1 MWGRDK
7 YSILMQPSLFIIV
20 LFYFTHLSYPSH
32 LPLSLYKRSCILHT
46 KITKEKKRKKESYSY
61 SLIVQSKPQIGSFFL
76 HFSAFSP
83 GFSSPAVPAIV
94 QHHFHS
100 YSQCFTQGFI
110 QFQPFPIQIHPPHHF
125 SALCPYLVIFLPASH
140 CLLTLSF
147 PDTIPRFHQLSQ

>member
-61 SLIVQSKPQIGSFFL
+61 SLIVQSKPQIGSFFCIFQHFPLVSHHLLSLQLFSIIFTYIHNAL
-76 HFSAFSP
+76 HKVSSSFNHFPSRYILHIISVHSAH
-83 GFSSPAVPAIV
+83 I
-94 QHHFHS
+94 
-100 YSQCFTQGFI
+100 
-110 QFQPFPIQIHPPHHF
+110 
-125 SALCPYLVIFLPASH
+125 
-140 CLLTLSF
+140 
-147 PDTIPRFHQLSQ
+147 